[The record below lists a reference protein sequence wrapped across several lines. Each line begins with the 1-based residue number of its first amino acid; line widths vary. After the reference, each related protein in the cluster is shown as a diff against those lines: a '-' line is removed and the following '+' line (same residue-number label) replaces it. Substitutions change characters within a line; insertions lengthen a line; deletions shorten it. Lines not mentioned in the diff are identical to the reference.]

1 MKSHRWLLGALTLLA
16 LAACGGG
23 GSDTPSGVS
32 FVRGQIARTSETT
45 DPVEINDLDLQ
56 FPENTAAFDS
66 LFQ

>member
-1 MKSHRWLLGALTLLA
+1 MKRNRLLLGACALLA

-23 GSDTPSGVS
+23 GSDTQSGVS

-45 DPVEINDLDLQ
+45 DPVEINDLDLR